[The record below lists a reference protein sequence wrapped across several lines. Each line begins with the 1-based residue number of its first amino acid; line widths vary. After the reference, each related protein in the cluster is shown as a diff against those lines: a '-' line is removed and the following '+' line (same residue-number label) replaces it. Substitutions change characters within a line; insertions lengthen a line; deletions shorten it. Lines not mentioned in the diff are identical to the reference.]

1 MNNAIGDEDF
11 PEIMPLRKGVNRL
24 VLKTVN
30 RKVIWNMG
38 FLHLKHLAMLV
49 GMVDVIFSDDC
60 IA

>member
-1 MNNAIGDEDF
+1 MRVHF
-11 PEIMPLRKGVNRL
+11 PTPLVPFFFHRL

-49 GMVDVIFSDDC
+49 GMVDVIFSDV
-60 IA
+60 A